1 MPPELGGILYLDFR
15 EGVHGIV
22 VHLLPGDG
30 ENGLVQII
38 ANQAVV
44 VDLLIQLEISL
55 LTVQHPLCLL
65 QHRFHVRRAAD
76 GAVEGLVG
84 FRGCR
89 RVGGNG
95 VVLVGRLG
103 FRLGGQG
110 KV

>member
-1 MPPELGGILYLDFR
+1 MPPELGGILHLDLR

-30 ENGLVQII
+30 ENGLVQIV
-38 ANQAVV
+38 ADNAVV
-44 VDLLIQLEISL
+44 INLLIQLEIGL

-65 QHRFHVRRAAD
+65 QHRLHVLWLPNR
-76 GAVEGLVG
+76 AVEGLVG

-103 FRLGGQG
+103 FRLSGQG

>member
-1 MPPELGGILYLDFR
+1 MD
-15 EGVHGIV
+15 
-22 VHLLPGDG
+22 LLPGDG

-65 QHRFHVRRAAD
+65 QHRLHILWLPN
-76 GAVEGLVG
+76 GAIERLVG